1 MAKKEYVGVFVVLI
15 IALFGAFWILVND
28 TDNLFN
34 ISVETAKV
42 ALILIAMIF
51 MSAFYYL
58 NHRRL

>member
-58 NHRRL
+58 NHMRL